1 MEINFKSLECTTK
14 RCSACLFYKTL
25 DEFYYDRT
33 RKDSLRSQCKMC
45 IKNYKPP
52 KISCECGKEI
62 FKNDIQKHITR
73 PIHMK
78 YLNFKIQ
85 YGFEESE
92 RALASDEQ
100 KQEFFCN

>member
-1 MEINFKSLECTTK
+1 MEINFKSRSECTTK

-73 PIHMK
+73 QIHMK

-85 YGFEESE
+85 H
-92 RALASDEQ
+92 EQ
-100 KQEFFCN
+100 KQEIFL

>member
-1 MEINFKSLECTTK
+1 MEINFKSRSECTTK

-52 KISCECGKEI
+52 KI
-62 FKNDIQKHITR
+62 
-73 PIHMK
+73 
-78 YLNFKIQ
+78 
-85 YGFEESE
+85 
-92 RALASDEQ
+92 
-100 KQEFFCN
+100 

>member
-1 MEINFKSLECTTK
+1 
-14 RCSACLFYKTL
+14 
-25 DEFYYDRT
+25 
-33 RKDSLRSQCKMC
+33 MC

-52 KISCECGKEI
+52 KISCECGKDI

-85 YGFEESE
+85 H
-92 RALASDEQ
+92 EQ
-100 KQEFFCN
+100 QQEIFCN